1 MVYPATDSI
10 KGVSIMAYQ
19 TQNNRFSKPAAGSNN
34 NRQGSS
40 QGGAQRE
47 KVPALLSTGLFAPK
61 SEKSKAKASV
71 VTEITTD
78 IKAGT
83 TAYFD
88 LYENTAE
95 EVAAGKPMYKLVIK
109 EAKKRA

>member
-1 MVYPATDSI
+1 
-10 KGVSIMAYQ
+10 MAYQ
-19 TQNNRFSKPAAGSNN
+19 TQNNRFNKSSAGSNN
-34 NRQGSS
+34 R
-40 QGGAQRE
+40 QGGASAQSER
-47 KVPALLSTGLFAPK
+47 VPPLLSTGLFAPK

>member
-1 MVYPATDSI
+1 
-10 KGVSIMAYQ
+10 MAYQ
-19 TQNNRFSKPAAGSNN
+19 TQNNRFNKSSAGSNN
-34 NRQGSS
+34 R
-40 QGGAQRE
+40 QGGASAQGQGER
-47 KVPALLSTGLFAPK
+47 VPPLLSTGLFAPK

-95 EVAAGKPMYKLVIK
+95 EVASGKPMYKLVIK

>member
-1 MVYPATDSI
+1 
-10 KGVSIMAYQ
+10 MAYQ
-19 TQNNRFSKPAAGSNN
+19 QQSNRFNKPAANTGA
-34 NRQGSS
+34 RT
-40 QGGAQRE
+40 QGGNASAGGE
-47 KVPALLSTGLFAPK
+47 KVPPLLSTGLFAPK

-71 VTEITTD
+71 VTEIGVD